1 MHSTEEQLQAIL
13 DRNRRVEID
22 KAWEV
27 SLTRRGFIAL
37 LIYATTAFLFWINR
51 LPVPL
56 LQALIPSAAF
66 VLSTLSLP
74 WVKRWWV
81 ASAPRRRVG
90 TEEE

>member
-27 SLTRRGFIAL
+27 SLARRGFIAL
-37 LIYATTAFLFWINR
+37 LTYGTTAFLFWING
-51 LPVPL
+51 LPAPL

-74 WVKRWWV
+74 WVKKWWV
-81 ASAPRRRVG
+81 IKK
-90 TEEE
+90 E